1 MLLLI
6 YAIIA
11 LFIIYLALKLV
22 FFVLGVGWDILG
34 AIFGNGIVQSLI
46 LWFFIIPT
54 GVLIVAMV
62 LQGVFTGEIN

>member
-22 FFVLGVGWDILG
+22 FFVLGVGWNVLG
-34 AIFGNGIVQSLI
+34 SIFGNGIVQSLI
-46 LWFFIIPT
+46 LWIFIIPT
-54 GVLIVAMV
+54 GVGIVLILIQAA
-62 LQGVFTGEIN
+62 LGGEIK

>member
-11 LFIIYLALKLV
+11 FFIIYLALKLV

-46 LWFFIIPT
+46 LWVFIIPT

-62 LQGVFTGEIN
+62 LQGVFTGEIK